1 MRMEFEL
8 NRIQMNGFDQV
19 LKGTLRTEET
29 MESIVPDACPDIL
42 RVVEADGTVC
52 LTKKEAVSGRVEIS
66 GSIKL
71 AVIYVPDGENGLRHM
86 DLTIPFTCEA
96 EGREIGPRC
105 AVVASARLCR
115 ADARIINPR
124 KILARAEAA
133 IEVTVYAPAGREVC
147 TQVEAEEGQASVE
160 QMIETKEVYQTVC
173 VEEKPFSISDDI
185 TLSTGKPA
193 AAEILKS
200 WYEVIQGES
209 KIIGNKLIFK
219 GSANIGILYRGVD
232 DGVYTASGELPFS
245 QILEVS
251 GVAEEAEN
259 HLVIAVTGAECAL
272 SAAGEGRNI
281 EIELS
286 AILQAMVSETRT
298 VGVLTD
304 AYSIHQALD
313 IQWENC
319 PVDLQMDKGTRSQNV
334 REIWELTEPARDV
347 IDCRAAVS
355 QVTQSREGSKLI
367 LTAQTELELLYFNE
381 QGELFS
387 ARRTMEVPC
396 PLELPEECA
405 CSCRCTTVGD
415 CYATLVAGGIE
426 LRFGLDFTYQGISRR
441 QLTAV
446 SAINPGQE
454 ENSGGEQPSLVL
466 RMLER
471 GERLW
476 DVAKVYKTTIAD
488 IVKANELEEGS
499 DGTGRLLLIP
509 KRR

>member
-1 MRMEFEL
+1 MEFEL
-8 NRIQMNGFDQV
+8 DRIQMNGFDQV
-19 LKGTLRTEET
+19 LNGILRTEET

-42 RVVEADGTVC
+42 RVVETDGTVC
-52 LTKKEAVSGRVEIS
+52 LTRKEAAAGRVEVS
-66 GSIKL
+66 GNMKL
-71 AVIYVPDGENGLRHM
+71 SVLYVPDEEGGLRHM
-86 DLTIPFTCEA
+86 ELSIPFTCGA
-96 EGREIGPRC
+96 EGREIGPGC
-105 AVVASARLCR
+105 TVVASARLCK
-115 ADARIINPR
+115 ADTRIMNPR

-133 IEVTVYAPAGREVC
+133 IDVMVYAPVSREVC
-147 TQVEAEEGQASVE
+147 TQVEAIDGCESVE
-160 QMIETKEVYQTVC
+160 QMIETKELYQTVC
-173 VEEKPFSISDDI
+173 VEEKPFAISDDI
-185 TLSTGKPA
+185 TLSAGKPA

-219 GSANIGILYRGVD
+219 GSANIGILYRGED
-232 DGVYTASGELPFS
+232 NGTYTTMGELPFS

-251 GVAEEAEN
+251 GVAEEAESR
-259 HLVIAVTGAECAL
+259 LVIALMGAECAL
-272 SAAGEGRNI
+272 SSTGEGRTV
-281 EIELS
+281 EVELD
-286 AILQAMVSETRT
+286 AALQAVVSETRT

-319 PVDLQMDKGTRSQNV
+319 PVDLQMDKGLRSQNV
-334 REIWELTEPARDV
+334 REIWELAEPAREV
-347 IDCRAAVS
+347 MDCRAVVS

-367 LTAQTELELLYFNE
+367 LVAQTELELLYVNE

-405 CSCRCTTVGD
+405 CACRCVPVGD

-426 LRFGLDFTYQGISRR
+426 LRFGLDFHYQGISRR
-441 QLTAV
+441 QITAV
-446 SAINPGQE
+446 SSISPGQE
-454 ENSGGEQPSLVL
+454 ESGGEEQPSLVL

-476 DVAKVYKTTIAD
+476 DVAKTYKTTIAD
-488 IVKANELEEGS
+488 IVKANELENGS

-509 KRR
+509 RRR